1 MPDLHWL
8 IESGAGIAKSF
19 PAISAPDGGYEEG
32 VLAIWTQTPMIYSS
46 PQRHSP
52 ASVLHTGIYWNPD
65 IGAGKTAPT
74 YRVNR
79 NRWALMHGAGHD
91 IHSPAG
97 LPAGFNEYY
106 GYHYLLGGSVRCVH
120 DQ

>member
-1 MPDLHWL
+1 M
-8 IESGAGIAKSF
+8 
-19 PAISAPDGGYEEG
+19 
-32 VLAIWTQTPMIYSS
+32 T
-46 PQRHSP
+46 
-52 ASVLHTGIYWNPD
+52 
-65 IGAGKTAPT
+65 
-74 YRVNR
+74 NR
-79 NRWALMHGAGHD
+79 IKFTKMHGAGND

>member
-1 MPDLHWL
+1 MLA
-8 IESGAGIAKSF
+8 S
-19 PAISAPDGGYEEG
+19 GGYNWTVVPVERRKAVSYTHLEDIDNT
-32 VLAIWTQTPMIYSS
+32 VRLELAYDQNTFSLEAVSINYDYPSNILYSCCLLYTS
-46 PQRHSP
+46 
-52 ASVLHTGIYWNPD
+52 
-65 IGAGKTAPT
+65 APT

-79 NRWALMHGAGHD
+79 NRWALMHGAGND

-106 GYHYLLGGSVRCVH
+106 CYHYLLGGSVRCVH

>member
-1 MPDLHWL
+1 MVDMKK
-8 IESGAGIAKSF
+8 AF
-19 PAISAPDGGYEEG
+19 
-32 VLAIWTQTPMIYSS
+32 LAIWTQTPMIYSS

-79 NRWALMHGAGHD
+79 NRWALMHGAGND